1 MPSYL
6 NQAHLQTLDEAH
18 KRFDACIHAYCLMGN
33 HYHLL
38 IETPRANLD
47 RIMRHINGIYTQRYN
62 QLRRVAIAML
72 VFSGL
77 ARIIPPG
84 SVSIYPVESITLGCD
99 QGRPEAFCNI
109 GDIAVSGGGQ
119 CGFCGGVG
127 RFEATFPIAKD
138 IGGINRSGW
147 SIQCDENGDNRYDG
161 GKAIVYC
168 QKIGP

>member
-1 MPSYL
+1 MPSNSLSLLSLEIHVEIWQVVIGYTCVVIFIATAILTLLAISGVHALADKKYRDYL
-6 NQAHLQTLDEAH
+6 FKVLVLE
-18 KRFDACIHAYCLMGN
+18 I
-33 HYHLL
+33 
-38 IETPRANLD
+38 
-47 RIMRHINGIYTQRYN
+47 
-62 QLRRVAIAML
+62 VAIAML
-72 VFSGL
+72 VFSDI
-77 ARIIPPG
+77 ARITPP
-84 SVSIYPVESITLGCD
+84 SSISIYPVESAALGCD
-99 QGRPEAFCNI
+99 TGRPEAFCNI